1 MEGSGRCLDTG
12 MPVTIGWCRG
22 KLAGEILRTAL
33 TGFLERV
40 CEQANHPV
48 EGEDWE
54 PIPCKEVER

>member
-1 MEGSGRCLDTG
+1 

-54 PIPCKEVER
+54 PATMREVER